1 MGRGTAELANAGVG
15 LAILLGLALGRGWGH
30 GERAAQ
36 AGQTPLRL
44 AYFPNLTHAPALIGV
59 VPSIEFVIGVAVGGR
74 ASLAGPALG
83 AIAVAWAR
91 TALSE
96 RAPSAWVYFEGLLF
110 ILPIV
115 FLPGGIASLASYVR
129 RKRDRSVGA

>member
-36 AGQTPLRL
+36 VGQTPLRL

-59 VPSIEFVIGVAVGGR
+59 DAGR
-74 ASLAGPALG
+74 YAEALPNVHLETRVVNAGPEAMEALLAGEVDMAFVGPSPAHPLNVKRLT
-83 AIAVAWAR
+83 APLIRKPAR
-91 TALSE
+91 E
-96 RAPSAWVYFEGLLF
+96 
-110 ILPIV
+110 
-115 FLPGGIASLASYVR
+115 VR
-129 RKRDRSVGA
+129 RKSQTESVVPSS